1 MKEVIKEVFSSPKE
15 HILKAREMA
24 EAIYR
29 ETNDKHSE
37 MLQEIKK
44 HLSKKHEIEVEE
56 INKI

>member
-1 MKEVIKEVFSSPKE
+1 MVK
-15 HILKAREMA
+15 
-24 EAIYR
+24 AIYR

-44 HLSKKHEIEVEE
+44 HLSKKHELEVAE